1 MEEKAE
7 DIVAD
12 VVEDF
17 SGDFSEDE
25 ETEAME
31 VVVAEVEETNE
42 TLSFH

>member
-25 ETEAME
+25 ETE